1 MAQEGIKK
9 GFFFY
14 FGLFVLFLIAVF
26 LIICVIMI
34 FNPGTNI
41 LWMQYFT
48 STNPQNITETTD
60 TGEAINFDNI
70 TRIEVDCSYADV
82 QVKVDGDIGESCVR
96 IENNSKGF
104 ATAEQARPFSYS
116 VIIENGTLKIAVT
129 EPVGF
134 IYFSNDVSI
143 TINIDS
149 GYYNGDF
156 FPDSSFDGTAFNIET
171 TDGNITFGSIGFESQ
186 PFAPASIT
194 AKTTGGSIY
203 LSENLELDQLTQISL
218 ETGSGDIRA
227 QGNNLSADGDEN
239 TGIDVTNADV
249 NLTTNTGNIDLD
261 VVRIGTSG
269 TLRIANENGNVTIS
283 KLDVPNKN
291 ITSSNQGDKESYGI
305 QMDSYEGNYYIDTII
320 GDLSFS
326 PSEDNLG
333 SPNIRIGTITGDML
347 VSSSLDANPDVTIET
362 MNGNIYSFG
371 TNGNYII
378 NNMKGNAVIDIES
391 GSVDIKFVEQTNNG
405 TDIITSTNGAITI
418 GFKGAINHD
427 MTITSDS
434 ANINFNFLNNVNFVA
449 NAYVND
455 GTNNQQNEVVD
466 DDRITINIGNYHGD
480 KNPVS
485 VNNSGVSQI
494 ADLIIYTNANITY
507 TLVDSL

>member
-34 FNPGTNI
+34 FNPGKTI

-48 STNPQNITETTD
+48 SSSAKNVTETTD
-60 TGEAINFDNI
+60 TGEAINFDTI
-70 TRIEVDCSYADV
+70 SRIEVDCSYADV
-82 QVKVDGDIGESCVR
+82 QVKIDGDIGESCVR
-96 IENNSKGF
+96 IENNAKGF

-116 VIIENGTLKIAVT
+116 VVNENGTLKIAVT

-134 IYFSNDVSI
+134 IYFSNDISI

-149 GYYNGDF
+149 HYFNGEF
-156 FPDSSFDGTAFNIET
+156 FPKDSFDNMAFNIKT
-171 TDGNITFGSIGFESQ
+171 TDGNITFGSVGFESQ

-203 LSENLELDQLTQISL
+203 LSENMKFNNLSQISL
-218 ETGSGDIRA
+218 ETDNGDIRT
-227 QGNNLSADGDEN
+227 QGNNLGEDLS
-239 TGIDVTNADV
+239 GIEVTDADV
-249 NLTTNTGNIDLD
+249 NLTTKTGDISLDL
-261 VVRIGTSG
+261 VKINTSG
-269 TLRIANENGNVTIS
+269 TLKIANDNGNVTIS
-283 KLDVPNKN
+283 KLDVPNRN

-326 PSEDNLG
+326 PSEDILG

-347 VSSSLDANPDVTIET
+347 VSSSIDANPDVTIET

-405 TDIITSTNGAITI
+405 TDVITSTNGAITI
-418 GFKGAINHD
+418 GFKGPIDHE
-427 MTITSDS
+427 MTVTSDS
-434 ANINFNFLNNVNFVA
+434 ANINFNFLNNVDFVA

-455 GTNNQQNEVVD
+455 GANDQSNEMVND
-466 DDRITINIGNYHGD
+466 DKITVNIGNYHGD
-480 KNPVS
+480 KNPVL
-485 VNNSGVSQI
+485 VDNSETSQT
-494 ADLIIYTNANITY
+494 ADIIVYTNANIAY
-507 TLVDSL
+507 TVVDSL

>member
-1 MAQEGIKK
+1 MK
-9 GFFFY
+9 
-14 FGLFVLFLIAVF
+14 
-26 LIICVIMI
+26 
-34 FNPGTNI
+34 FNN
-41 LWMQYFT
+41 
-48 STNPQNITETTD
+48 
-60 TGEAINFDNI
+60 
-70 TRIEVDCSYADV
+70 
-82 QVKVDGDIGESCVR
+82 
-96 IENNSKGF
+96 
-104 ATAEQARPFSYS
+104 
-116 VIIENGTLKIAVT
+116 
-129 EPVGF
+129 
-134 IYFSNDVSI
+134 
-143 TINIDS
+143 
-149 GYYNGDF
+149 
-156 FPDSSFDGTAFNIET
+156 
-171 TDGNITFGSIGFESQ
+171 
-186 PFAPASIT
+186 
-194 AKTTGGSIY
+194 
-203 LSENLELDQLTQISL
+203 LSQISL

-227 QGNNLSADGDEN
+227 QGNNLSADGEEK
-239 TGIDVTNADV
+239 TGIDVARADV
-249 NLTTNTGNIDLD
+249 NLTTNTGNIDFD

-283 KLDVPNKN
+283 KLDVPNRN

-378 NNMKGNAVIDIES
+378 NNMNGNAVIDIES
-391 GSVDIKFVEQTNNG
+391 GSVDIKFVAQTNGG
-405 TDIITSTNGAITI
+405 TDSITSTNGAITI
-418 GFKGAINHD
+418 GFKGVINHD

-485 VNNSGVSQI
+485 VSNSGVSQT

>member
-34 FNPGTNI
+34 FNPGKTI

-48 STNPQNITETTD
+48 SSSAKNVTETTD
-60 TGEAINFDNI
+60 TGEAINFDTI
-70 TRIEVDCSYADV
+70 SRIEVDCSYADV
-82 QVKVDGDIGESCVR
+82 QVKIDGDIGESCVR
-96 IENNSKGF
+96 IENNAKGF

-116 VIIENGTLKIAVT
+116 VVNENGTLKIAVT

-134 IYFSNDVSI
+134 IYFSNDISI

-149 GYYNGDF
+149 NYFNGEF
-156 FPDSSFDGTAFNIET
+156 FPKYSFDDMAFNIKT
-171 TDGNITFGSIGFESQ
+171 TDGNITFGSVGFESQ

-203 LSENLELDQLTQISL
+203 LSENMKFNNLSQISL
-218 ETGSGDIRA
+218 ETDNGDIRT
-227 QGNNLSADGDEN
+227 QGNNLGEDLS
-239 TGIDVTNADV
+239 GIEVTDADV
-249 NLTTNTGNIDLD
+249 NLTTKTGDISLDL
-261 VVRIGTSG
+261 VKINTSG
-269 TLRIANENGNVTIS
+269 TLKIANDNGNVTIS
-283 KLDVPNKN
+283 KLDVPNRN

-326 PSEDNLG
+326 PSEDILG

-347 VSSSLDANPDVTIET
+347 VSSSIDANPDVTIET

-378 NNMKGNAVIDIES
+378 NNMNGSANIDIES
-391 GSVDIKFVEQTNNG
+391 GSVDIKFVEQTNKG

-418 GFKGAINHD
+418 GFKGPINHT
-427 MTITSDS
+427 MTVTSDS
-434 ANINFNFLNNVNFVA
+434 ANINFNFLNNVDFVA

-455 GTNNQQNEVVD
+455 GTNDQSNEMVND
-466 DDRITINIGNYHGD
+466 DKITVNIGNYHGD
-480 KNPVS
+480 KNPVL
-485 VNNSGVSQI
+485 VDNSETSHT
-494 ADLIIYTNANITY
+494 ADIIVYTNANIAY
-507 TLVDSL
+507 TVVDSL

>member
-34 FNPGTNI
+34 FNPGKTI

-48 STNPQNITETTD
+48 SSSAKNVTETTD
-60 TGEAINFDNI
+60 TGEAINFDTI
-70 TRIEVDCSYADV
+70 SRIEVDCSYADV
-82 QVKVDGDIGESCVR
+82 QVKIDGDIGESCIR
-96 IENNSKGF
+96 IENNAKGF

-116 VIIENGTLKIAVT
+116 VVNENGTLKIAVT

-134 IYFSNDVSI
+134 IYFSNDISI

-149 GYYNGDF
+149 NYFNGEF
-156 FPDSSFDGTAFNIET
+156 FPKYSFDNMAFNIKT
-171 TDGNITFGSIGFESQ
+171 TDGNITFGSVGFESQ

-203 LSENLELDQLTQISL
+203 LSENMKFNNLSQISL
-218 ETGSGDIRA
+218 ETDNGDIRA
-227 QGNNLSADGDEN
+227 QGNNLGEDLS
-239 TGIDVTNADV
+239 GIEVTDADV
-249 NLTTNTGNIDLD
+249 NLTTKTGDISLDL
-261 VVRIGTSG
+261 VKINTSG
-269 TLRIANENGNVTIS
+269 TLKIANDNGNVTIS

-291 ITSSNQGDKESYGI
+291 ITETNQGDKESYGI

-326 PSEDNLG
+326 PSEDILG

-347 VSSSLDANPDVTIET
+347 VSSSIDANPDVTIET

-391 GSVDIKFVEQTNNG
+391 GSVDIKFVEQTNKG
-405 TDIITSTNGAITI
+405 TDVITSTNGAITI
-418 GFKGAINHD
+418 GFKGPINHE
-427 MTITSDS
+427 MTVTSDS
-434 ANINFNFLNNVNFVA
+434 ANINFNFLNNVDFVA

-455 GTNNQQNEVVD
+455 GANDQSNEMVND
-466 DDRITINIGNYHGD
+466 DKITVNIGNYHGD
-480 KNPVS
+480 KNPVL
-485 VNNSGVSQI
+485 VDNSETSQT
-494 ADLIIYTNANITY
+494 ADIIVYTNANIAY
-507 TLVDSL
+507 TVVDSL

>member
-34 FNPGTNI
+34 FNPGKTI

-48 STNPQNITETTD
+48 SSSAKNVTETTD
-60 TGEAINFDNI
+60 TGEAINFDTI
-70 TRIEVDCSYADV
+70 SRIEVDCSYADV

-96 IENNSKGF
+96 IENNAKGF

-116 VIIENGTLKIAVT
+116 VVNENGTLKIAVT

-134 IYFSNDVSI
+134 IYFSNDISI

-149 GYYNGDF
+149 NYFNGEF
-156 FPDSSFDGTAFNIET
+156 FPKYSFDNMAFNIKT
-171 TDGNITFGSIGFESQ
+171 TDGNITFGSVGFESQ

-203 LSENLELDQLTQISL
+203 LSENMKFNNLSQISL
-218 ETGSGDIRA
+218 ETDNGDIRT
-227 QGNNLSADGDEN
+227 QGNNLGEDLS
-239 TGIDVTNADV
+239 GIEVTDADV
-249 NLTTNTGNIDLD
+249 NLTTKTGDISLDL
-261 VVRIGTSG
+261 VKINTSG
-269 TLRIANENGNVTIS
+269 TLKIANDNGNVTIS
-283 KLDVPNKN
+283 KLDVPNRN

-326 PSEDNLG
+326 PSEDILG
-333 SPNIRIGTITGDML
+333 SPNIRIGTITGDIL
-347 VSSSLDANPDVTIET
+347 VSSSIDANPDVTIET

-378 NNMKGNAVIDIES
+378 NNMNGSANIDIES
-391 GSVDIKFVEQTNNG
+391 GSVDIKFVEQTNKG

-418 GFKGAINHD
+418 GFKGPINHT
-427 MTITSDS
+427 MTVTSDS
-434 ANINFNFLNNVNFVA
+434 ANINFNFLNNVDFVA

-455 GTNNQQNEVVD
+455 GTNDQSNEMVND
-466 DDRITINIGNYHGD
+466 DKITVNIGNYHGD
-480 KNPVS
+480 KNPVL
-485 VNNSGVSQI
+485 VDNSETSQT
-494 ADLIIYTNANITY
+494 ADIIVYTNANIAY
-507 TLVDSL
+507 TVVDSL

>member
-34 FNPGTNI
+34 FNPGKTI

-48 STNPQNITETTD
+48 SSSAENVTETTD
-60 TGEAINFDNI
+60 TGVAINFDTI
-70 TRIEVDCSYADV
+70 SRIEVDCSYADV
-82 QVKVDGDIGESCVR
+82 QVKIDGDIGESCVR
-96 IENNSKGF
+96 IENNAKGF

-116 VIIENGTLKIAVT
+116 VVNENGTLKIAVT

-134 IYFSNDVSI
+134 IYFSNDISI

-149 GYYNGDF
+149 NYFNGEF
-156 FPDSSFDGTAFNIET
+156 FPKYSFDDMAFNIKT
-171 TDGNITFGSIGFESQ
+171 TDGNITFGSVGFESQ

-203 LSENLELDQLTQISL
+203 LSENMKFNNLSQISL
-218 ETGSGDIRA
+218 ETDNGDIRT
-227 QGNNLSADGDEN
+227 QGNNLGEDLSGIEV
-239 TGIDVTNADV
+239 TGADV
-249 NLTTNTGNIDLD
+249 NLTTKTGDISLDL
-261 VVRIGTSG
+261 VKINTSG
-269 TLRIANENGNVTIS
+269 TLKIANDNGNVTIS
-283 KLDVPNKN
+283 NLDVPHRN

-326 PSEDNLG
+326 PSEDILG

-347 VSSSLDANPDVTIET
+347 VSSSIDANPDVTIET

-378 NNMKGNAVIDIES
+378 NNMNGSANIDIES
-391 GSVDIKFVEQTNNG
+391 GSVDIKFVEQTNKG
-405 TDIITSTNGAITI
+405 TDVITSTNGAITI
-418 GFKGAINHD
+418 GFKGPINHT
-427 MTITSDS
+427 MTVTSDS

-455 GTNNQQNEVVD
+455 GTNDQSNEMVND
-466 DDRITINIGNYHGD
+466 DKITVNIGNYHGD
-480 KNPVS
+480 KNPVL
-485 VNNSGVSQI
+485 VDNSETSQT
-494 ADLIIYTNANITY
+494 ADIIVYTNANIAY
-507 TLVDSL
+507 TVVDSL